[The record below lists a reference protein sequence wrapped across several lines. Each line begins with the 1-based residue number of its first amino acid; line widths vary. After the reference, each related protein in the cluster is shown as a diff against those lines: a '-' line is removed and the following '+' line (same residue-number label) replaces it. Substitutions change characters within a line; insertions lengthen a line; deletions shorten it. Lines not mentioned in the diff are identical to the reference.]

1 MGLCMRSLSL
11 EHRLWPSLVLLSFL
25 VCKVSACREEQLAVM
40 GRAWEGAR
48 CWYVACVLL
57 RIWLCGSSSRPAQES
72 GKAGRFDP
80 TGPHSMA

>member
-11 EHRLWPSLVLLSFL
+11 AHRLWPSLVLLTLWDLSFL

-40 GRAWEGAR
+40 GRAWEGAY

-57 RIWLCGSSSRPAQES
+57 RIWLCSSSSRPAQE
-72 GKAGRFDP
+72 
-80 TGPHSMA
+80 